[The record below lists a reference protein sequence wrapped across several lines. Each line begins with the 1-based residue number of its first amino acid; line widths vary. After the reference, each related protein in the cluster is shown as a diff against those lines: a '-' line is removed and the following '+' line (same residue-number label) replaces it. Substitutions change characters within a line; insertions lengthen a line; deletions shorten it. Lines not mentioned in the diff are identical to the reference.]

1 MQKNNAKTA
10 DSYYDSSMEAVRSHI
25 LADPDD
31 RMFENEPAQAVTQ
44 DGWMVAYLDLMTLLL
59 ALFIIMGAISH
70 SKAGVKM
77 QAPSSP
83 QKTATQGA
91 PVSDNATV
99 QRQGQKMGM
108 EKNVQRILGSNS
120 LGGVMDYKLSP
131 GEVRLQ
137 MHANMLFDAAGIHL
151 NRQAMRTLKN
161 IARVLDNYK
170 GKIEVAGHT
179 DNIPLGK
186 GRFKSNWELSS
197 ARAAVVVEALI
208 NLGIAQN
215 RLHATGYADTRPV
228 ASNATTEGRALNR
241 RVEFIIEM
249 GPEFLYERTSNGS

>member
-1 MQKNNAKTA
+1 MAEQSDKTA
-10 DSYYDSSMEAVRSHI
+10 DLYPDSSMESIRSHI
-25 LADPDD
+25 LADPE
-31 RMFENEPAQAVTQ
+31 RMFDDEPAQTITQ

-83 QKTATQGA
+83 QKTASQGA
-91 PVSDNATV
+91 TVSDNATV
-99 QRQGQKMGM
+99 QRQGQRKGM
-108 EKNVQRILGSNS
+108 EESVQRILGSNS

-137 MHANMLFDAAGIHL
+137 MHANMLFDAADTKL
-151 NRQAMRTLKN
+151 NKKALRTLKN
-161 IARVLDNYK
+161 IARVLDHYK

-179 DNIPLGK
+179 DNTPLGK

-197 ARAAVVVEALI
+197 ARAAAVVEALI

-215 RLHATGYADTRPV
+215 RLHATGYADTRPI
-228 ASNATTEGRALNR
+228 ASNATPEGRARNR
-241 RVEFIIEM
+241 RVEFIVEM
-249 GPEFLYERTSNGS
+249 GPEFIYER

>member
-1 MQKNNAKTA
+1 M
-10 DSYYDSSMEAVRSHI
+10 SSPSNLSTDLHPGSGMESIRSHI
-25 LADPDD
+25 LADPDERQID
-31 RMFENEPAQAVTQ
+31 DAPAHSITQ

-83 QKTATQGA
+83 QKKASQGVT
-91 PVSDNATV
+91 VSDNATV
-99 QRQGQKMGM
+99 QRQGQRKGM
-108 EKNVQRILGSNS
+108 EESVQRILGSNA

-137 MHANMLFDAAGIHL
+137 MHANMLFNAADTRL
-151 NRQAMRTLKN
+151 NKKAMRTLRN
-161 IARVLDNYK
+161 IAHVLEQYK
-170 GKIEVAGHT
+170 GKVEVAGHT
-179 DNIPLGK
+179 DNTPLKK
-186 GRFKSNWELSS
+186 GRFRSNWELSS
-197 ARAAVVVEALI
+197 ARAATVVEALI

-228 ASNATTEGRALNR
+228 ASNATPEGRARNR
-241 RVEFIIEM
+241 RVEFIVEM
-249 GPEFLYERTSNGS
+249 GPEFLYER

>member
-1 MQKNNAKTA
+1 M
-10 DSYYDSSMEAVRSHI
+10 SSTNDKSASFAPGSNMESIRSHI
-25 LADPDD
+25 LADPEMDMHEGTD
-31 RMFENEPAQAVTQ
+31 SSSITQ

-83 QKTATQGA
+83 QKSASEGVTA
-91 PVSDNATV
+91 SDNATV
-99 QRQGQKMGM
+99 QRQGQRKGM
-108 EKNVQRILGSNS
+108 EDNVQRILGSNA

-131 GEVRLQ
+131 GQVRLQ
-137 MHANMLFDAAGIHL
+137 MHASMLFNAAGTHL
-151 NRQAMRTLKN
+151 SPKAMLMLKN
-161 IARVLDNYK
+161 IANVLRNYR

-179 DNIPLGK
+179 DSIPLQH

-197 ARAAVVVEALI
+197 ARAATVVEALI

-215 RLHATGYADTRPV
+215 RLHATGYADTMPL
-228 ASNATTEGRALNR
+228 ASNATKEGRAKNR
-241 RVEFIIEM
+241 RVEFIVEM
-249 GPEFLYERTSNGS
+249 GTEFLYER

>member
-1 MQKNNAKTA
+1 MAEQRDHTA
-10 DSYYDSSMEAVRSHI
+10 GLHPDSGMESIRSHI
-25 LADPDD
+25 LADPDERIFD
-31 RMFENEPAQAVTQ
+31 NAPAQTIAQ

-83 QKTATQGA
+83 QKTASHGVT
-91 PVSDNATV
+91 VSDNATIK
-99 QRQGQKMGM
+99 RQGQRKGM
-108 EKNVQRILGSNS
+108 EESVQRILGSNA

-137 MHANMLFDAAGIHL
+137 MHANMLFNAADARL
-151 NRQAMRTLKN
+151 NKKAMRTLKN
-161 IARVLDNYK
+161 IARVLDHYK
-170 GKIEVAGHT
+170 GKVEVAGHT
-179 DNIPLGK
+179 DNTPLNK

-197 ARAAVVVEALI
+197 ARAAAVVEALI
-208 NLGIAQN
+208 SLGIAQN

-228 ASNATTEGRALNR
+228 ASNATAAGRTRNR
-241 RVEFIIEM
+241 RVEFIVEM
-249 GPEFLYERTSNGS
+249 GPEFLYER